1 MLDWH
6 DIDTVLLD
14 MDGTL
19 LDLHY
24 DNHFWLTHL
33 PRRYAEIRGIPL
45 ARAETELSAQIDAR
59 RGTLEWYCLNFWSR
73 ELELDVAALYRETAD
88 RIALRPQTEAFLG
101 GLRDLNKKAMLVTN
115 AHPDG
120 LGHKLEITGIDR
132 WLDGIVTSHELN
144 HAKESAHFWPAL
156 RAHTDFD
163 PERTLFVDD
172 NESVL
177 AAARDYGI
185 AHLLCIRQPDSRGP
199 MREITDFPAIHR
211 FDEIMA
217 I

>member
-1 MLDWH
+1 MLDWQE
-6 DIDTVLLD
+6 IDTVLLD

-24 DNHFWLTHL
+24 DTHFWLTHL

-45 ARAETELSAQIDAR
+45 AEAETQLNEQIHSR
-59 RGTLEWYCLNFWSR
+59 RGTLEWYCLNFWSQ
-73 ELELDVAALYRETAD
+73 ELGMDVAALYRETAE

-101 GLRDLNKKAMLVTN
+101 GLRKLNKKSLLVTN

-132 WLDGIVTSHELN
+132 WLDGIISSHDLG
-144 HAKESAHFWPAL
+144 HAKESGLFWHAL
-156 RAHTDFD
+156 QERQPFD
-163 PERTLFVDD
+163 PGRTLFVDD
-172 NESVL
+172 NQSVL
-177 AAARDYGI
+177 AAARNYGI

-199 MREITDFPAIHR
+199 LRDITDFPAIHQ
-211 FDEIMA
+211 FDEIME

>member
-1 MLDWH
+1 MFDWRE
-6 DIDTVLLD
+6 IDTVLLD

-45 ARAETELSAQIDAR
+45 AEAETQLDTQIHSR
-59 RGTLEWYCLNFWSR
+59 RGTLEWYCLDFWSQ
-73 ELELDVAALYRETAD
+73 ELGMDVPALYRETAD

-101 GLRDLNKKAMLVTN
+101 GLRKLKKEALLVTN
-115 AHPDG
+115 AHPNG
-120 LGHKLEITGIDR
+120 LDHKLEITGIDR
-132 WLDGIVTSHELN
+132 WMDGIVSSHDLG
-144 HAKESAHFWPAL
+144 HAKESGLFWHAL
-156 RAHTDFD
+156 QERQPFD
-163 PERTLFVDD
+163 PGRTLFVDD
-172 NESVL
+172 NQSVL

-185 AHLLCIRQPDSRGP
+185 AHLLCIRQPDSQGP
-199 MREITDFPAIHR
+199 LREITDFPAIHQ
-211 FDEIMA
+211 FDEIME